1 MKNVFR
7 YIVGFSLAG
16 CLMTACSPEEYDGAN
31 GQLPMAADYADNFVI
46 TVDQETNYAN
56 FEFKNGLGVSPV
68 WIIDGESYSGSY
80 SFSKY
85 YRKKGDY
92 TVECKVKSVNGISDG
107 AVTKTFSI
115 EKTKMNGFG
124 GFDEQ
129 GEYNLLKDRNFKVA
143 SFYYAPGWAQIAD
156 PSYTYQQGVFTV
168 SLPQATTDQW
178 QAQMHLELDAPVAL
192 SSDKTY
198 DFSVIVT
205 SSTKHPGVTVKVQQ
219 KGDDDTFIDLQR
231 VALEANEP
239 KCIWFSNKQGVDISD
254 LKLALDFGGNEANTE
269 IILESFVLKDH
280 AHDDGTKVPEVQ
292 APEPSWVGVDSEDNL
307 WKTAQYTNSFF
318 YANPDWSL
326 KPNPELVVSGN
337 SYTLTYPEATEAQ
350 WQNQFSFSTDL
361 TADTE
366 TAYDFC
372 VVMNPNVD
380 LKGVSVK
387 LVQTDE
393 PDAKHDDN
401 FFFAEQTDLVGGE
414 DNKFYVANVKAPQ
427 SMHAISLVFDF
438 GGNPANTNVT
448 IKDIILQTHRN

>member
-1 MKNVFR
+1 M
-7 YIVGFSLAG
+7 
-16 CLMTACSPEEYDGAN
+16 
-31 GQLPMAADYADNFVI
+31 
-46 TVDQETNYAN
+46 
-56 FEFKNGLGVSPV
+56 
-68 WIIDGESYSGSY
+68 
-80 SFSKY
+80 
-85 YRKKGDY
+85 
-92 TVECKVKSVNGISDG
+92 
-107 AVTKTFSI
+107 
-115 EKTKMNGFG
+115 
-124 GFDEQ
+124 
-129 GEYNLLKDRNFKVA
+129 
-143 SFYYAPGWAQIAD
+143 
-156 PSYTYQQGVFTV
+156 
-168 SLPQATTDQW
+168 
-178 QAQMHLELDAPVAL
+178 
-192 SSDKTY
+192 
-198 DFSVIVT
+198 
-205 SSTKHPGVTVKVQQ
+205 
-219 KGDDDTFIDLQR
+219 
-231 VALEANEP
+231 
-239 KCIWFSNKQGVDISD
+239 
-254 LKLALDFGGNEANTE
+254 
-269 IILESFVLKDH
+269 
-280 AHDDGTKVPEVQ
+280 
-292 APEPSWVGVDSEDNL
+292 